1 MAGDQETLARSTLEV
16 IRHFNDAFNRHD
28 VEAIMAAMT
37 EDCVFE
43 NTVPPPDGER
53 YTGQAAV
60 RAYWDRFFAASPHAV
75 FETEEMFAC
84 GDRGVVRW
92 VYRWDEPEGRSG
104 HVRGVDIFRVRE
116 GKVAEKFSDVKG

>member
-1 MAGDQETLARSTLEV
+1 LTGGEDGWRSGDAGESHTGGDPAL
-16 IRHFNDAFNRHD
+16 
-28 VEAIMAAMT
+28 
-37 EDCVFE
+37 
-43 NTVPPPDGER
+43 PDGER

-92 VYRWDEPEGRSG
+92 VYRWEEPEGRSG
-104 HVRGVDIFRVRE
+104 HVRGMDIFRVRE
-116 GKVAEKFSDVKG
+116 GKVAEKFSYVKG

>member
-43 NTVPPPDGER
+43 NTVPPRMVNAIPGR
-53 YTGQAAV
+53 RPFGPIGTAS
-60 RAYWDRFFAASPHAV
+60 SPHAV